1 MSETES
7 FHVQILE
14 SARPSSVT
22 RLSRDY
28 RASAADRDRL
38 PKTKPFIY
46 MPCEFVLVR
55 QSPRRE
61 A

>member
-1 MSETES
+1 VSKTES

-14 SARPSSVT
+14 LARPSSVT

-38 PKTKPFIY
+38 PKMKPFIQK
-46 MPCEFVLVR
+46 PCKFVLVR